1 MAQTMVMT
9 QARSYMQRYGGWA
22 FKVSSALA
30 DQAFFS
36 GSNFIINVLLAR
48 WLSPDEYGAYVVAYT
63 WFLLAQ
69 NMYDGMLVEPM
80 AVFGAGKYAPR
91 LRGYLRYMLYGHTI
105 LGLVTFVVLLGGA
118 LFQHTLS
125 SSTLYAALLGA
136 AVTAPFVLMRWLTR
150 QPFYII
156 SKPYLVITSGA
167 MYTAFS
173 IAGLFALHQFAPTP
187 VDPFLCSSSTGV
199 SACTLS
205 TSSAQTTVFWVQIIL
220 GIAALIPSLYNL
232 WLLARRIEPDDQ
244 SAPQLHTRN
253 ILVDHFNFGKWSVP
267 SRLMLWAAG
276 QLQYLALPLLFGLA
290 GTASLRALN
299 NLVLPV
305 YLSIGAIGAILMPSF
320 VRVAKAGGKE
330 ALDQKVRTVSLI
342 CIGVCGVY
350 SLVIVLFGYQ
360 IMHLIYDSKYN
371 DAATLANLFFLGSA
385 PVLGVLGVIYSIALK
400 ALERFKE
407 SVYFNVVAAIFTVT
421 VGLLLTLWFGILG
434 AAISS
439 FVSQILALAVIVRA
453 YYFSRPRPAAPKPES
468 AEAV

>member
-9 QARSYMQRYGGWA
+9 QARSYIQRYGNWA

-69 NMYDGMLVEPM
+69 NLYDGMLVEPM
-80 AVFGAGKYAPR
+80 AVFGAGKYTHR
-91 LRGYLRYMLYGHTI
+91 LRGYLKYMMVGHI
-105 LGLVTFVVLLGGA
+105 IISLLIFVVLFAGA

-125 SSTLYAALLGA
+125 SSALYAALLGA
-136 AVTAPFVLMRWLTR
+136 AVTAPFMLMRWLTR

-156 SKPYLVITSGA
+156 SKPHLVIASGA

-173 IAGLFALHQFAPTP
+173 VAGLFALHQLTPTP
-187 VDPFLCSSSTGV
+187 TNPFLCSGEAT
-199 SACTLS
+199 ACTLAASS
-205 TSSAQTTVFWVQIIL
+205 TQTSVFWAQIVL
-220 GIAALIPSLYNL
+220 GIAALIPSLYNI
-232 WLLARRIEPDDQ
+232 WLLTRRVESDDQ

-253 ILVDHFNFGKWSVP
+253 IIVDHFNFGKWSVP

-305 YLSIGAIGAILMPSF
+305 YLSIGAIGAIMMPSF
-320 VRVAKAGGKE
+320 VRVAKAGGKKS
-330 ALDQKVRTVSLI
+330 LDQKVRIVSFI
-342 CIGVCGVY
+342 SIGVCGVY
-350 SLVIVLFGYQ
+350 SLIVIVFGDR
-360 IMHLIYDSKYN
+360 IMHLIYDAKYN

-385 PVLGVLGVIYSIALK
+385 PLLGVLGVVYSIALK

-407 SVYFNVVAAIFTVT
+407 SVYFNVVSAILTVT
-421 VGLLLTLWFGILG
+421 VGLLLTLWLGILG

-439 FVSQILALAVIVRA
+439 FISQLVALAVIMRA
-453 YYFSRPRPAAPKPES
+453 YYFSRPRPAAPKAESSPE
-468 AEAV
+468 AA

>member
-1 MAQTMVMT
+1 M
-9 QARSYMQRYGGWA
+9 
-22 FKVSSALA
+22 
-30 DQAFFS
+30 
-36 GSNFIINVLLAR
+36 
-48 WLSPDEYGAYVVAYT
+48 
-63 WFLLAQ
+63 
-69 NMYDGMLVEPM
+69 
-80 AVFGAGKYAPR
+80 
-91 LRGYLRYMLYGHTI
+91 
-105 LGLVTFVVLLGGA
+105 
-118 LFQHTLS
+118 
-125 SSTLYAALLGA
+125 
-136 AVTAPFVLMRWLTR
+136 
-150 QPFYII
+150 
-156 SKPYLVITSGA
+156 
-167 MYTAFS
+167 
-173 IAGLFALHQFAPTP
+173 
-187 VDPFLCSSSTGV
+187 
-199 SACTLS
+199 
-205 TSSAQTTVFWVQIIL
+205 
-220 GIAALIPSLYNL
+220 
-232 WLLARRIEPDDQ
+232 
-244 SAPQLHTRN
+244 
-253 ILVDHFNFGKWSVP
+253 
-267 SRLMLWAAG
+267 
-276 QLQYLALPLLFGLA
+276 
-290 GTASLRALN
+290 RALN

>member
-9 QARSYMQRYGGWA
+9 QARSYIQRYGSWA

-69 NMYDGMLVEPM
+69 NMYDGLLVEPM

-91 LRGYLRYMLYGHTI
+91 LRGYLKYMLYGHTI
-105 LGLVTFVVLLGGA
+105 LGLVVFVVLLAGA
-118 LFQHTLS
+118 LLQHTLS

-156 SKPYLVITSGA
+156 SKPHLVITSGA

-173 IAGLFALHQFAPTP
+173 VAGLFALHQFTAAPP
-187 VDPFLCSSSTGV
+187 DPFLCSSASGA
-199 SACTLS
+199 SACTL
-205 TSSAQTTVFWVQIIL
+205 TASSAQTTVFWAQIVL
-220 GIAALIPSLYNL
+220 GIAALIPSLYNI
-232 WLLARRIEPDDQ
+232 WLLARRVHPDDQ
-244 SAPQLHTRN
+244 ASPQLHARN
-253 ILVDHFNFGKWSVP
+253 IVADHFNFGKWSVP

-305 YLSIGAIGAILMPSF
+305 YLSIGAVGSILLPTF
-320 VRVAKAGGKE
+320 VRVAKAGGKQS
-330 ALDQKVRTVSLI
+330 LDQKVRVVSLI
-342 CIGVCGVY
+342 CAGVCGVY
-350 SLVIVLFGYQ
+350 SFIIIVFGYQ
-360 IMHLIYDSKYN
+360 IMHLIYDAKYN

-385 PVLGVLGVIYSIALK
+385 PLLGVLGVVYSIALK
-400 ALERFKE
+400 ALDRFKE
-407 SVYFNVVAAIFTVT
+407 SIYFNVVSAILTVT
-421 VGLLLTLWFGILG
+421 LGLLLTLWLGILG

-439 FVSQILALAVIVRA
+439 FVSQLIGLAVIMYA
-453 YYFSRPRPAAPKPES
+453 YYFSRPRPSTPKAES
-468 AEAV
+468 AEAA